1 MEWTHD
7 LAYFFSGAF
16 LANSVPHY
24 VSGVMGRS
32 FQSPFAQPPG
42 KGLSSSTVNV
52 LWGVVNLA
60 LAYCLLLRVGEF
72 DPRATDQIASLGLG
86 LLLMGLMAARSFGRF
101 HGGNSPATG
110 SLAQQS
116 SRER

>member
-7 LAYFFSGAF
+7 LAYFFGGAF

-24 VSGVMGRS
+24 VSGVLGRS
-32 FQSPFAQPPG
+32 FQSPFANPPG

-52 LWGVVNLA
+52 LWGFANLA
-60 LAYCLLLRVGEF
+60 VAYCLLLRVGQF
-72 DPRATDQIASLGLG
+72 DLRATDQIASLSLG

-101 HGGNSPATG
+101 HGGNSPAPG
-110 SLAQQS
+110 SAGPQS